1 MFFIRWP
8 CHSVSDTICCY
19 VHTAIEWHRWAKT
32 LGLFNVVPYIS
43 INPYIFAWLSLKR
56 SVSSRAQLMWIHSA
70 FNQNVISM
78 RIKLGDLL
86 RNIIKPKSKYD
97 CIEKKLAKYDI
108 YRHTCYC
115 LSSVKQFEYDKQWQT
130 VWAVEALYTI

>member
-1 MFFIRWP
+1 MTPFVVMFTP
-8 CHSVSDTICCY
+8 LLSDT
-19 VHTAIEWHRWAKT
+19 VEQRLWAYSM
-32 LGLFNVVPYIS
+32 LFHIY
-43 INPYIFAWLSLKR
+43 PYIFAWLSLKR
-56 SVSSRAQLMWIHSA
+56 SVSNRAELMWIHSA

-115 LSSVKQFEYDKQWQT
+115 LSSVKQFEYYKQCKQCKLVKKYFYQLGWGD
-130 VWAVEALYTI
+130 